1 MVKLEE
7 INRSVENEA
16 HANRST
22 IQQMANQ
29 LHMYEQNSVS
39 HRLQI
44 DSIRAERDTALNDKE
59 AMKNELETMKSRL
72 DSVQKAWQNT
82 RGELDQRQ
90 NQYSSNESHIKQL
103 ENDLLFAKTTYDAFK
118 QQVGQLLSDGY
129 VKVEPKEDEI
139 KEKIQ
144 LLMQSS
150 KDRGVV
156 SIFFLTKDNAHREE
170 ATQFRYCSF

>member
-1 MVKLEE
+1 
-7 INRSVENEA
+7 
-16 HANRST
+16 
-22 IQQMANQ
+22 MANQ
-29 LHMYEQNSVS
+29 LHIHEQNAVS

-44 DSIRAERDTALNDKE
+44 DSIKAERDAALNDKE
-59 AMKNELETMKSRL
+59 TIRRELETVKSRL

-82 RGELDQRQ
+82 RGELDQRE
-90 NQYSSNESHIKQL
+90 NKFSSHENHLKQL
-103 ENDLLFAKTTYDAFK
+103 ENDALYAKSCFDGFK
-118 QQVGQLLSDGY
+118 QQVCQLLSDGY

-156 SIFFLTKDNAHREE
+156 SE
-170 ATQFRYCSF
+170 SFISNIYSISSLRS